1 MSFAVTAIAIQGT
14 GAIMGAFGARNA
26 AIGQRNALRFQANMA
41 EINAQSAERSA
52 QQTLLASQ
60 QSQGRLSMK
69 AERTKSSQRV
79 AMAANG
85 IDMAGSDLAT
95 NMLAS
100 TEFMAQSDALTID
113 ANSTMQAE
121 AYRAQKV
128 NSENDAMIKRATASG
143 INPDMAF
150 ATSLISSASSV
161 ATSWY
166 SMNNSGAMDRGLSN
180 WRSL

>member
-14 GAIMGAFGARNA
+14 GALMGALGARNA
-26 AIGQRNALRFQANMA
+26 AIGQRNALNFQAHMA
-41 EINAQSAERSA
+41 DLNAQSAERSA

-60 QSQGRLSMK
+60 QAQGRLSMK
-69 AERTKSSQRV
+69 AERTKASQRV

-85 IDMAGSDLAT
+85 IDMAGSDLAV

-100 TEFMAQSDALTID
+100 TEFMRESDALTID
-113 ANSTMQAE
+113 ANATMQAE

-128 NSENDAMIKRATASG
+128 NAQNDALLKRAGASS

-150 ATSLISSASSV
+150 ASSLISGASSV

-166 SMNNSGAMDRGLSN
+166 SMSNSGALDKGLSN